1 MMSHATDASHSTP
14 HAPVIYDFTLLT
26 DDDLYLFNEGSHF
39 RLYERLGAHP
49 AVHGGSAGIHFAVW
63 APNGRHVSVIGDFN
77 AWDPQRHP
85 LRPLKQSGIWTG
97 FIPGLQ
103 PGVLYKYHL
112 ISQKDD
118 YQVAK
123 TDPFGF
129 FHELSPQTA
138 SVVWDLDY
146 PWSDRQ
152 WMAQRGAHNRLEA
165 PIAVYEMHLGSWMR
179 VPEADNRQLTY
190 RELAPLLI
198 DYLRKMGFTHVEFLP
213 VMEHPYYASWG
224 YQCLGYFAPT
234 SRYGTPQDVM
244 YLIDQLH
251 QAGFGVILDWVPSHF
266 PSDEHGLGYFD
277 GTHLFEHADP
287 RKGVHPDWD
296 SLIFNYGRRE
306 VVSFLI
312 SSALFWLEKYH
323 ADGFRVDA
331 VASMLYLDYSRRE
344 GQWIPNEFGGNEN
357 LEAIDFLK
365 RFNTEVHEH
374 YPGTLTIAEESTAWP
389 QVSRPVYRGGLG
401 FDMKWDMG
409 WMHDTLSYFSRDPVH
424 RSYHHDKL
432 TFRMLYAWHENYMLP
447 LSHDE
452 VVHGKGSL
460 LGKVPGDEWR
470 RFANLRL
477 LFGYMYAQPGKKLI
491 FMGAEFGQGQ
501 EWSHDRS
508 LDWHLLQGRF
518 HSGLQRWLEDLNR
531 FYRTHPGMHQLD
543 CQSKGFAWIDCNDA
557 HQSALS
563 LLRRGKAPDEQII
576 VVCNFS
582 GIPRVNYEVGAPAGG
597 YWVEVLNSDARQYGG
612 SNQGNQGGVE
622 AAPVPAHGMSHSL
635 NLVLP
640 PLAVVF
646 FKRVDGAAPGP
657 EKKIDDQ

>member
-1 MMSHATDASHSTP
+1 MSHPTDASHSTP

-112 ISQKDD
+112 LSQKDD

-146 PWSDRQ
+146 PWSDGQ

-251 QAGFGVILDWVPSHF
+251 QAGFGVVLDWVPSHF

-518 HSGLQRWLEDLNR
+518 HSGLQRWLEDLNQ
-531 FYRTHPGMHQLD
+531 FYRTHPAMHQLD

-563 LLRRGKAPDEQII
+563 LLRRGRAPDEQII

-597 YWVEVLNSDARQYGG
+597 YWVEVLNSDARHYGG

-646 FKRVDGAAPGP
+646 FKRVEGAAPGP
-657 EKKIDDQ
+657 KKSR